1 MAGRLG
7 SAPLLSSSSAD
18 SQDSESQARNSGV
31 AWGGE
36 GVGRL
41 THLFAQSTIKC
52 TSGVDD
58 LLSDLRFS
66 PFEFVLQSKT
76 VEFQRAR
83 QGPVGEGKWWLDL
96 EVVRQLLG
104 QGSVSSSCN
113 FVNGMILHHL
123 IMNIIIVVGKG
134 WRNVRFITFASCN

>member
-1 MAGRLG
+1 MLCIAGRLG

-18 SQDSESQARNSGV
+18 SQDLKQQARYSGV

-36 GVGRL
+36 GAGSL
-41 THLFAQSTIKC
+41 THLFVVVVSIKC

-58 LLSDLRFS
+58 LLRDLRFS
-66 PFEFVLQSKT
+66 PFEFVLRSKT

-83 QGPVGEGKWWLDL
+83 QGPAAPCCLDL

-104 QGSVSSSCN
+104 QGSVSSSCD
-113 FVNGMILHHL
+113 FVNGMLLHHL
-123 IMNIIIVVGKG
+123 IKNIIIIVGKG
-134 WRNVRFITFASCN
+134 WKILDL

>member
-1 MAGRLG
+1 MLFIAGRLG

-18 SQDSESQARNSGV
+18 SQDPSEQARYSGV

-41 THLFAQSTIKC
+41 THLFVGSIIKC

-58 LLSDLRFS
+58 LLSDLGFS
-66 PFEFVLQSKT
+66 PFEFVLHSKT

-83 QGPVGEGKWWLDL
+83 QPPGGAPW
-96 EVVRQLLG
+96 
-104 QGSVSSSCN
+104 
-113 FVNGMILHHL
+113 
-123 IMNIIIVVGKG
+123 
-134 WRNVRFITFASCN
+134 

>member
-1 MAGRLG
+1 M
-7 SAPLLSSSSAD
+7 
-18 SQDSESQARNSGV
+18 
-31 AWGGE
+31 
-36 GVGRL
+36 GRL
-41 THLFAQSTIKC
+41 THLFVTSPTIIY

-66 PFEFVLQSKT
+66 STEFVLRSKT

-83 QGPVGEGKWWLDL
+83 QCPERIFDL

-113 FVNGMILHHL
+113 FVNGRLLHLL
-123 IMNIIIVVGKG
+123 IKNIIIIVGKG
-134 WRNVRFITFASCN
+134 WKNVRFITVASCNQPYLESKFEWPNTSKIMFDF